1 MKHFAFIL
9 FWALPVA
16 VSAQAVDRTTAEADA
31 VSPICQELRS
41 QGRVTLIQ
49 DARLDAL
56 LGRNSKIYNAASH
69 MQYNK
74 EGKKVLVMPGYR
86 VRAFSGNN
94 QITSKE
100 EAFKIEE
107 ELKQYLP
114 DLQTYVLFKTPNW
127 RLLVGN
133 YRTQEEATAALRDL
147 KKKFP
152 IYGREMFVV
161 EDKIEIL
168 VEEKTE

>member
-1 MKHFAFIL
+1 MKVLKFIL
-9 FWALPVA
+9 WALPVA
-16 VSAQAVDRTTAEADA
+16 VSAQVVDNATADADA
-31 VSPICQELRS
+31 VSPICQELRK
-41 QGRVTLIQ
+41 QGRVSLFQ
-49 DARLDAL
+49 DPRLEPL

-74 EGKKVLVMPGYR
+74 EGKKVLVVPGYR

-94 QITSKE
+94 QITSKD
-100 EAFKIEE
+100 EAYKIEA

-133 YRTQEEATAALRDL
+133 YRTQEEATASLREL
-147 KKKFP
+147 KRKFP

-168 VEEKTE
+168 VEE

>member
-1 MKHFAFIL
+1 MKHLAFIL
-9 FWALPVA
+9 LWAMPVA
-16 VSAQAVDRTTAEADA
+16 VSAQAVDKTTAAADA
-31 VSPICQELRS
+31 VSPICKELRS
-41 QGRVTLIQ
+41 SGRVTVSQ
-49 DARLDAL
+49 DPRLEAL
-56 LGRNSKIYNAASH
+56 LGRNSKVYNAASH

-74 EGKKVLVMPGYR
+74 EGQRILLVPGFR

-94 QITSKE
+94 QISSKL
-100 EAFKIEE
+100 EAYKIES
-107 ELKQYLP
+107 ELKEAEP

-147 KKKFP
+147 KRMFP

-161 EDKIEIL
+161 EDRIEIP
-168 VEEKTE
+168 VEE

>member
-9 FWALPVA
+9 FWALPIA
-16 VSAQAVDRTTAEADA
+16 ALAQVVDNSTAEADA
-31 VSPICQELRS
+31 VSPICKELRS
-41 QGRVTLIQ
+41 SGRVTLVQ
-49 DARLDAL
+49 DPRLESL

-74 EGKKVLVMPGYR
+74 EGQKVLVMPGYR

-94 QITSKE
+94 QISSKE
-100 EAFKIEE
+100 EAFKIEA
-107 ELKQYLP
+107 ELKEYLP
-114 DLQTYVLFKTPNW
+114 ELQTYVLFKTPNW

-168 VEEKTE
+168 VDEK